1 MSSWAIRT
9 MRRVATDLTTFQD
22 GRRIPL
28 DVVDGFVI
36 CLELVYRELIA
47 LEHLDGF
54 DANVDQACEV
64 VRRSLRCLRMLQ
76 DEPNQ
81 AHENR
86 TPPLQ
91 HTGCIGRPRF
101 EIPRGQ
107 LIFLIESRFTAPQM
121 AEIIGVSL
129 STIRRR
135 MADYGLSIT
144 AEYTPFSDAELDRL
158 VEDVQRD
165 FPMCGNRQMQGHL
178 MSRGFRVQQ
187 QRIREAQ
194 LRVDPLGSL
203 MRRLRTVNRRQY
215 QIPAPFSLMGT
226 LS

>member
-9 MRRVATDLTTFQD
+9 IRRVATDLTTFQD

-47 LEHLDGF
+47 LEHLGGF

-64 VRRSLRCLRMLQ
+64 VRHSLRCLRVLQ

-81 AHENR
+81 AHENH

-91 HTGCIGRPRF
+91 HTGCIGCPRF

-107 LIFLIESRFTAPQM
+107 MIFLIESRLTAP
-121 AEIIGVSL
+121 
-129 STIRRR
+129 
-135 MADYGLSIT
+135 
-144 AEYTPFSDAELDRL
+144 
-158 VEDVQRD
+158 
-165 FPMCGNRQMQGHL
+165 
-178 MSRGFRVQQ
+178 
-187 QRIREAQ
+187 
-194 LRVDPLGSL
+194 
-203 MRRLRTVNRRQY
+203 
-215 QIPAPFSLMGT
+215 
-226 LS
+226 

>member
-1 MSSWAIRT
+1 MSSWPIRT
-9 MRRVATDLTTFQD
+9 MRRVVTDLTTFQD

-47 LEHLDGF
+47 LEHLGGF

-91 HTGCIGRPRF
+91 HTDW
-101 EIPRGQ
+101 
-107 LIFLIESRFTAPQM
+107 SSK
-121 AEIIGVSL
+121 V
-129 STIRRR
+129 
-135 MADYGLSIT
+135 
-144 AEYTPFSDAELDRL
+144 
-158 VEDVQRD
+158 
-165 FPMCGNRQMQGHL
+165 
-178 MSRGFRVQQ
+178 
-187 QRIREAQ
+187 
-194 LRVDPLGSL
+194 
-203 MRRLRTVNRRQY
+203 
-215 QIPAPFSLMGT
+215 
-226 LS
+226 